1 MDNEI
6 VTNKPIC
13 KTDADGDKHWL
24 LNGERHRTDGPAIED
39 PNGDKRWY
47 LNGNFHRTDG
57 PAVEYSDGTKYWY
70 LNDERVQM
78 EDVFTDPKDQFWW
91 RMKS

>member
-1 MDNEI
+1 

-13 KTDADGDKHWL
+13 ETDAHGNKSWY
-24 LNGERHRTDGPAIED
+24 LNGDLHRTDGPAVELAG
-39 PNGDKRWY
+39 GDKRWY
-47 LNGNFHRTDG
+47 LNGKLHRTDG
-57 PAVEYSDGTKYWY
+57 PAVELAGGDKYWW
-70 LNDERVQM
+70 LNGKPVSM